1 MRHSTI
7 KVTVTLLEAVVFVV
21 DCFVEVDFAV
31 FVVERLV
38 DVVVEAVRLVDVRAT
53 RLDVG

>member
-1 MRHSTI
+1 M
-7 KVTVTLLEAVVFVV
+7 TLLEAVVFVV